1 VSKIILSKINLFKIK
16 NNLIIAITILLLIIF
31 NFKTYSKDSEN
42 TINQENCHLYTV
54 ENGDSIIKILR
65 KNTIYPIFGINVSL
79 NQFYVLNNRKNSER
93 KNLIKKGQVYCLPKI
108 GDKNLNIEIKKTA
121 EKDKFSNKNCTTY
134 QVKKGDTLIS
144 ILKSQHLFPVFG
156 KKGSLNKTLAINNK
170 ETKNANFLKIKEI
183 LCLPNKIENES
194 NSHEE
199 DSKKIENNEL
209 LQIEHNFA
217 PLISKNPIVENDPS
231 LNENYKKFLEKN
243 IKKQEDLKIQQDK
256 SDEDQE
262 NHEDQLKEKNIIA
275 PIKPKITNK
284 KLIIKKEPEKKQ
296 ITCNYYKTK
305 EGETYTEIL
314 RKNKLFPIYGE
325 EGSFEKNLENNK
337 HITRNNYTFS
347 EGEDLCLENPVATTT
362 VSKNNEEKNFQK
374 VYSEIGSHYLRIID
388 EDPESQTRAVL
399 LSRLLGRVELG
410 LIQTWNSLMRTNLGI
425 RYEASQIMQSETA
438 IVIGESIFQLIH
450 LNAGIQYQFNPK
462 IYGKFDINYG
472 DELVFRAID
481 FETIMLEK
489 IPTTKFKLLGGYKLF
504 ENQYFNIYGE
514 FGFSLHKPFEN
525 EVYKANFGKG
535 YAFAVTANHQNE
547 DWEFQSRLYFSRYWT
562 VIKPINFNYTEV
574 GISFTLAT
582 DLPN

>member
-1 VSKIILSKINLFKIK
+1 MSKIILSKINLFKIK
-16 NNLIIAITILLLIIF
+16 NNLIIAIAILLITIF

-42 TINQENCHLYTV
+42 IINQDNCHLYTV

-65 KNTIYPIFGINVSL
+65 KNAIYPIFGTNGSL
-79 NQFYVLNNRKNSER
+79 NQFYSLNKKINSQR
-93 KNLIKKGQVYCLPKI
+93 KNLIKKGEVYCLPKI
-108 GDKNLNIEIKKTA
+108 GDKNFNIEIKKTI
-121 EKDKFSNKNCTTY
+121 EKDKFSNKNCIKY
-134 QVKKGDTLIS
+134 QVKKGDTLIN
-144 ILKSQHLFPVFG
+144 ILKDHHLYPVFG
-156 KKGSLNKTLAINNK
+156 KYGSLKKTLDINNK
-170 ETKNANFLKIKEI
+170 QVKNANYLKIKEI
-183 LCLPNKIENES
+183 VCLPNKSEAETKNK
-194 NSHEE
+194 EE
-199 DSKKIENNEL
+199 ESKKIENNEL

-243 IKKQEDLKIQQDK
+243 LKKQEDLKPQENNF
-256 SDEDQE
+256 DED
-262 NHEDQLKEKNIIA
+262 HEDQLKETNVIV

-296 ITCNYYKTK
+296 ITCNYYKAK

-314 RKNKLFPIYGE
+314 RKNRLLPIYGA

-337 HITRNNYTFS
+337 HITRNNYTFT
-347 EGEDLCLENPVATTT
+347 EGEELCLEKPLETSSAF
-362 VSKNNEEKNFQK
+362 KNNEEKNFQK

-388 EDPESQTRAVL
+388 DDPQSQTKAVL
-399 LSRLLGRVELG
+399 LSRLLGSAELG
-410 LIQTWNSLMRTNLGI
+410 LIQAWNPLMRTHLGI
-425 RYEASQIMQSETA
+425 RYEASQIMQSDTA

-462 IYGKFDINYG
+462 IYGKFDFNYG

-514 FGFSLHKPFEN
+514 LGFSLHKPFEN

-535 YAFAVTANHQNE
+535 YEFAVTANHQNK

-562 VIKPINFNYTEV
+562 VIKPINFDYSEV

>member
-1 VSKIILSKINLFKIK
+1 MSKQILFKIY
-16 NNLIIAITILLLIIF
+16 NNLIIVITILLLTIL
-31 NFKTYSKDSEN
+31 NFKIYSKDLDS

-54 ENGDSIIKILR
+54 ENGDYIIKILR
-65 KNTIYPIFGINVSL
+65 KNAIYPIFGINGSL

-108 GDKNLNIEIKKTA
+108 GDKSLNIEIKKTA

-256 SDEDQE
+256 SDENQE

-314 RKNKLFPIYGE
+314 RKNKLLPIYGE

-347 EGEDLCLENPVATTT
+347 EGEELCLEKPVATTT

-535 YAFAVTANHQNE
+535 YEFAVTANHQNE